1 MIHKYHFK
9 TLLGLILLLLCGS
22 SVLAQNAEI
31 KGKVTDAKTGESM
44 PGVNIII
51 KGTSNGTA
59 TNTAGEYTLMASP
72 TDTLIFSYI
81 GYKSRVVPVDNRTT
95 INVAMSSA
103 SVQGQQLVVIG
114 YGEVKQ
120 SDETGSI
127 STVSSSNFNK
137 GVITSPEQ
145 LLTGKVAGVTVT
157 PNSGEPGDGAT
168 IRIRGGSS
176 LSASNDPLYVVDGVP
191 LQGGSISGMANP
203 LNAINPNDIQSITIL
218 KSASAAAIYG
228 SRASNGV
235 IIITTKKGRKGQ
247 PLKVSYNGQFSVQTV
262 ANQVSVLSPS
272 EFRSTIQSRF
282 GASGAKYL
290 GNTTTDWQ
298 NQVYSP
304 AFSNDQNVS
313 LTGSYKNVP
322 YRASFDY
329 TGDNGILKTST
340 MNRLTGS
347 LSLNPTF
354 LNNDLKVDVN
364 LKGMKVDNRFANQ
377 GAIGTSVVFDP
388 TQPIYSKGS
397 PYGGYFA
404 WLDTARNSQGQVTSI
419 TPITIAPGNPVALLN
434 QTSDVSTVYRSIGN
448 AKINYTLPF
457 FSDLNATLNVG
468 YDYSGT
474 GKGIHDMPNTAAFM
488 YQGSMAN
495 SGQREKYSQTNRNQL
510 LDFYVNYD
518 KDIPSA
524 KSHVDF
530 TGGYSWE
537 HHYTSS
543 SDYVTNY
550 ATADTLIVR
559 TDTYKPTEHYIVSF
573 FGRLNY
579 SFMDKYLLTAT
590 LRDDGTSRFSK
601 SNRWGLFPSVAFA
614 WKLNQ
619 EPFLRN
625 VNAISNLKLR
635 LSYGQTG
642 EQRINQGDYPYLG
655 TYQYS
660 EPTADYQFGDQ
671 FLQTLRP
678 AGYNPNLKWET
689 TTTYDGGLDYG
700 FLDNRISGSL
710 DGYIRKTTNLLNVI
724 PVPVGTNF
732 TNQILTN
739 VGDLDLRGVEF
750 NVTGKPIVT
759 NDAYWEINFNVTHEW
774 NKITKLTNVTT
785 PDYVG
790 VVTGGINGGTGNN
803 IQVNS
808 VGYPRNSFYV
818 YQQVYDKNGKPLE
831 GVYVDQNGDGII
843 NSQDL
848 IRYHSPT
855 PTVTFGFSTNAQY
868 KNWDLSLTAHADV
881 GNYVYNN
888 VASAYGFY
896 SQMLTSQGYLSNVV
910 SSIKNTNF
918 YNAQYF
924 SDYYVQNASFL
935 RLDNITLGY
944 TFNKFLNTN
953 INARISGTV
962 QNVFVITKY
971 NGINP
976 EVFSGI
982 DNNVYPLPRT
992 FMVGLN
998 LNF

>member
-9 TLLGLILLLLCGS
+9 TFLSLIFLLYGTT
-22 SVLAQNAEI
+22 VFAQSTQI
-31 KGKVTDAKTGESM
+31 KGKVTDASSGQTM
-44 PGVNIII
+44 PGVNILI
-51 KGTSNGTA
+51 KGTTTGTA
-59 TNTAGEYTLMASP
+59 TNSSGEYTLEVIPS
-72 TDTLIFSYI
+72 DTLVFSYI
-81 GYKSRVVPVDNRTT
+81 GYKSKVVPVNGRTT
-95 INVAMSSA
+95 INVALSA
-103 SVQGQQLVVIG
+103 VSVQGQQLVVIG

-127 STVSSSNFNK
+127 STVSASNFNK

-157 PNSGEPGDGAT
+157 PNSGAPGSGAT

-176 LSASNDPLYVVDGVP
+176 LSASNAPLYVVDGVP
-191 LQGGSISGMANP
+191 LQGGKISGMSNP

-218 KSASAAAIYG
+218 KNASAAAIYG

-235 IIITTKKGRKGQ
+235 IIITTKKGSKNQ
-247 PLKVSYNGQFSVQTV
+247 PMKVSYNGQFSMQTV
-262 ANQVSVLSPS
+262 ANEISVLSPT
-272 EFRSTIQSRF
+272 EFKNAIQSKF
-282 GASGAKYL
+282 GQTAAQYL
-290 GNTTTDWQ
+290 GSTTTNWQ
-298 NQVYSP
+298 NQVYSA
-304 AFSNDQNVS
+304 AFSNDQNIS
-313 LTGSYKNVP
+313 LTGSYKNLP

-329 TGDNGILKTST
+329 TGDHGILKTSQ
-340 MNRLTGS
+340 MDRLTGS

-354 LNNDLKVDVN
+354 LNNDLKVNVN
-364 LKGMKVDNRFANQ
+364 LRGMKVNNRFANQ
-377 GAIGTSVVFDP
+377 GAIGTSLVFDP
-388 TQPIYSKGS
+388 TQQVYQSGSK
-397 PYGGYFA
+397 YGGYFA
-404 WLDTARNSQGQVTSI
+404 WLNSQG
-419 TPITIAPGNPVALLN
+419 TPITIATGNPVALLN

-448 AKINYTLPF
+448 AKLNYTLPF
-457 FSDLNATLNVG
+457 FPSLNATLNLG

-474 GKGIHDMPNTAAFM
+474 GKGVHDMPNTAAFM
-488 YQGSMAN
+488 YNGSMAN

-518 KDIPSA
+518 KDLSSIRS
-524 KSHVDF
+524 KINF

-537 HHYTSS
+537 HHYSKG
-543 SDYVTNY
+543 SDYVTNF
-550 ATADTLIVR
+550 ATSDTTIVR
-559 TDTYKPTEHYIVSF
+559 TNTENATEHYIVSF

-579 SFMDKYLLTAT
+579 TLMDKYLVTAT

-601 SNRWGLFPSVAFA
+601 QNRWGLFPSVALA
-614 WKLNQ
+614 WKLNK
-619 EPFLRN
+619 ESFLRN

-642 EQRINQGDYPYLG
+642 EQRINQGDYPYLS
-655 TYQYS
+655 TYMYS
-660 EPTADYQFGDQ
+660 ESTADYQFGNK
-671 FLQTLRP
+671 FIKTLRP
-678 AGYNPNLKWET
+678 GGYNPNLKWET
-689 TTTYDGGLDYG
+689 TTTYDVGLDYG
-700 FLDNRISGSL
+700 FLDNRLSGSF
-710 DGYIRKTTNLLNVI
+710 DGYVRKTTNLLNVI

-750 NVTGKPIVT
+750 NISGKPIVT
-759 NDAYWEINFNVTHEW
+759 NNAYWEVNFNVTHEW

-790 VVTGGINGGTGNN
+790 VLTGNINGGTGNT

-848 IRYHSPT
+848 IRDHSPT

-868 KNWDLSLTAHADV
+868 KNWDMSLTAHADL

-888 VASAYGFY
+888 VSSAYGFY
-896 SQMLTSQGYLSNVV
+896 NQMYNSQGYLTNVV

-918 YNAQYF
+918 FNAQYF
-924 SDYYVQNASFL
+924 SSYYIENASFL

-944 TFNKFLNTN
+944 TFKKFLNSN
-953 INARISGTV
+953 MNARLSGTV

-976 EVFSGI
+976 EVFNGI
-982 DNNVYPLPRT
+982 DNNIYPLPRT
-992 FMVGLN
+992 FMLGLS